1 MTKCPFCDAELVE
14 ERRELEKGVWAAVE
28 VCPNCRDEWI
38 DEAEHDRLVG
48 LFKRKTFNL
57 GGSVAVRIPKEIA
70 DALSIGA
77 GTSVDF
83 TVRDDKMIISK
94 V

>member
-1 MTKCPFCDAELVE
+1 MTKCPFCDAELE
-14 ERRELEKGVWAAVE
+14 EEKRELEKGVWATVE

-77 GTSVDF
+77 GTSDDF
-83 TVRDDKMIISK
+83 PIRGDKMIISK

>member
-1 MTKCPFCDAELVE
+1 MERNVGAGVRGGEGQAE
-14 ERRELEKGVWAAVE
+14 
-28 VCPNCRDEWI
+28 
-38 DEAEHDRLVG
+38 
-48 LFKRKTFNL
+48 LFKRKTFDL
-57 GGSVAVRIPKEIA
+57 GGSVAVRIPKEVA

-83 TVRDDKMIISK
+83 TVRDWKMIISK